1 MGTIEDR
8 KHKDYIEAEEF
19 KKRWEHAGV
28 TRKAL
33 MTWITTITVT
43 HLEENI
49 LKLKSSGPEEALLPT
64 KLVEVMVF

>member
-1 MGTIEDR
+1 
-8 KHKDYIEAEEF
+8 
-19 KKRWEHAGV
+19 
-28 TRKAL
+28 